1 VDAFEQHVRAGME
14 LAGMTVDDAD
24 MAVMRAAD
32 AVYGPAF
39 EALANADLRDVE
51 LEADMDPS
59 RPPRPR

>member
-14 LAGMTVDDAD
+14 LAGMAVDDAD
-24 MAVMRAAD
+24 MAVMRSAD

-39 EALANADLRDVE
+39 EALAKADLRDVE